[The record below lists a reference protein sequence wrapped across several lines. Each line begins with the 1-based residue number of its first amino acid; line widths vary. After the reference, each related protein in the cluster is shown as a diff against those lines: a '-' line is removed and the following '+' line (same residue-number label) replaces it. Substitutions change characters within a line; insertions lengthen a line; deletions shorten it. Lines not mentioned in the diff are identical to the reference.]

1 MDPTISFPP
10 PAHTKPTEPTWVLL
24 SSLPPLS
31 CPSPLT
37 SRQHEQVLKAPLTHG
52 GGSLAGEPLVVV
64 VQNYNL
70 SMGIFLMG
78 GRAKGVSVNLW

>member
-1 MDPTISFPP
+1 M
-10 PAHTKPTEPTWVLL
+10 EPIWDIL
-24 SSLPPLS
+24 SPLPSLS

-52 GGSLAGEPLVVV
+52 GGSLAGEPFVIV

-78 GRAKGVSVNLW
+78 GRAKGVFVNLRGLKSIES

>member
-10 PAHTKPTEPTWVLL
+10 PAHTKPTEPTRVLL

-31 CPSPLT
+31 SPSPLT

>member
-1 MDPTISFPP
+1 MDLTISFPP
-10 PAHTKPTEPTWVLL
+10 PAHTKPTEPTRVLL